1 MNREEKTV
9 MSKIKMI
16 ALVALAGLLA
26 GGRGVSVAVS
36 AAEESLSVQLDE
48 TYIASAVVSDIPV
61 ELSAKVLNGD
71 GNYVYGKEL
80 VWSVTSGEEIA
91 EIRDGNLLYV
101 TGEGSFTVR
110 AALAD
115 DESICDH
122 CECVSN
128 QLTFSNVRIL
138 SKIENVTVYTQP
150 VFLTGS
156 IEVEGIDFPEDV
168 HYELCYEV
176 TEGPGYVSVGNYLYF
191 TGEGTVKLLAYS
203 RYDRSVSVLLEI
215 PVTDPD
221 KGLDAD
227 ESEEFFQGNLQ
238 AEGGCSSVLSGGA
251 AMSAVAFGIAFLIGK
266 RRR

>member
-1 MNREEKTV
+1 MT
-9 MSKIKMI
+9 KIKMI
-16 ALVALAGLLA
+16 AFAAFDGLFA
-26 GGRGVSVAVS
+26 GGCGIAGTVSS
-36 AAEESLSVQLDE
+36 AEESLSVRLDE
-48 TYIASAVVSDIPV
+48 TYIVSAVVSDLPV

-80 VWSVTSGEEIA
+80 VWSVTAEEGIA
-91 EIRDGNLLYV
+91 EIREGNLLYV

-115 DESICDH
+115 DESVYDD

-156 IEVEGIDFPEDV
+156 VEVEGIDFPEDV

-203 RYDRSVSVLLEI
+203 RYDKSASVLLEI

-227 ESEEFFQGNLQ
+227 SSEEFFQGDL
-238 AEGGCSSVLSGGA
+238 ETSGGCSAALSGGA
-251 AMSAVAFGIAFLIGK
+251 AVSAFALGIAFLLGRKK
-266 RRR
+266 R

>member
-1 MNREEKTV
+1 MNREEKTA

-16 ALVALAGLLA
+16 AFVALAGLLA
-26 GGRGVSVAVS
+26 DGRGVSVAVS

-91 EIRDGNLLYV
+91 EIRDGNFLYV
-101 TGEGSFTVR
+101 TGEGIFTVK

-203 RYDRSVSVLLEI
+203 RYDRSVSVLLEFPSPI
-215 PVTDPD
+215 PTRDWTPMSP
-221 KGLDAD
+221 K
-227 ESEEFFQGNLQ
+227 SFFR
-238 AEGGCSSVLSGGA
+238 
-251 AMSAVAFGIAFLIGK
+251 GIC
-266 RRR
+266 RRRAAVRPC